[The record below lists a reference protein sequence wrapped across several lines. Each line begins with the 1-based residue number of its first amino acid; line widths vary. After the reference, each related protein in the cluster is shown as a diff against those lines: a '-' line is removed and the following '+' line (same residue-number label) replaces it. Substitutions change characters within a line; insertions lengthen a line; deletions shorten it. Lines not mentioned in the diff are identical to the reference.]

1 MWSGYLVTWFSR
13 LLPFLFLKKFKL
25 ATWFIDFLSF
35 VPITIISAILFE
47 NLLIEKNGQWPN
59 LNFINCLAAIPT
71 LLAGFLSKSLLIIVI
86 VGVISMALLRWY

>member
-1 MWSGYLVTWFSR
+1 M
-13 LLPFLFLKKFKL
+13 
-25 ATWFIDFLSF
+25 ATWFINFLSF

-71 LLAGFLSKSLLIIVI
+71 LLAGFLSK
-86 VGVISMALLRWY
+86 R

>member
-1 MWSGYLVTWFSR
+1 IFVFKEIQIGNLVYQ
-13 LLPFLFLKKFKL
+13 
-25 ATWFIDFLSF
+25 FLSF

-71 LLAGFLSKSLLIIVI
+71 LLAGFLSK
-86 VGVISMALLRWY
+86 R